1 MNRVSA
7 QPALAAIFAAW
18 TCAALTP
25 LKAFAGIDPEASGF
39 RGAIGPLLRSD
50 RGTPPGLKGG
60 LAIEAEAPVVWR
72 FAVRMDFVTG
82 MESQDQLR
90 ASGPTL
96 GILPTFRQPLGK
108 GEAPRWALDVAV
120 GPTLWFG
127 KSTWWEGVYPGP
139 FPGFRAVGGVEFRPH
154 SIVAIR
160 AEGGTDHNYGTLPLL
175 NGSAH
180 GWDARLLVVAR
191 QPTNP

>member
-1 MNRVSA
+1 MNRAVSQRA
-7 QPALAAIFAAW
+7 FGAVFAGLVCTCLGSTSAL
-18 TCAALTP
+18 
-25 LKAFAGIDPEASGF
+25 AGIDPEASGF

-50 RGTPPGLKGG
+50 RGTPAGLKGG
-60 LAIEAEAPVVWR
+60 LAIAAEAPVVWR

-108 GEAPRWALDVAV
+108 GEGPRWALDVAA

-139 FPGFRAVGGVEFRPH
+139 FPGFRGAGGVEYRPH

-180 GWDARLLVVAR
+180 GWDARLMVVAR